1 MNKLTGFSFWRINL
15 APALLLPLLTM
26 ALLVLSNR
34 LQAQSLKIGF
44 TRIDYVIAQLPESK
58 QVNNQLS
65 IQQTQ
70 AENELKRLQKEF
82 EDKLSIYQKEG
93 AQLSEAI
100 RKDRETELQK
110 LQSRVQEFSQSAQ
123 KSLQDKYNQLMGPIL
138 TKVQQAIDTV
148 AKQNGYQYILNV
160 GSGDT
165 FNVLYADE
173 AYNITDLVLKQLGI
187 KPAPAPESPKKTTPV
202 TTPPRKN
209 SQ

>member
-1 MNKLTGFSFWRINL
+1 MNKLACFSCWDRKLFPIPFFTVLVVSILLACTNL
-15 APALLLPLLTM
+15 Y
-26 ALLVLSNR
+26 
-34 LQAQSLKIGF
+34 AQSLKIGF

-82 EDKLSIYQKEG
+82 DDKLSVYQKEG
-93 AQLSEAI
+93 AKLPDAI

-110 LQSRVQEFSQSAQ
+110 LQGRIQEFSQSAQ

-148 AKQNGYQYILNV
+148 AKQNGYHYILNV

-165 FNVLYADE
+165 FSVLYADE
-173 AYNITDLVLKQLGI
+173 AYNITNLVLKQLGVT
-187 KPAPAPESPKKTTPV
+187 PAPAPENPKKTTPV
-202 TTPPRKN
+202 TTSPKKN
-209 SQ
+209 S